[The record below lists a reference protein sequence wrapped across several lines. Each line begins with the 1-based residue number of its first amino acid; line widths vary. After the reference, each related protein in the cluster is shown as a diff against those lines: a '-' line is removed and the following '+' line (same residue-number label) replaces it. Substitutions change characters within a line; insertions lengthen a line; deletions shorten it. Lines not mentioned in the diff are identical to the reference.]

1 MIIHNL
7 QKQHLESWFHKTLKV
22 CLLAEL
28 REAVR
33 AAQNVRSGILIF
45 SNLARPGVLILMK
58 RATPESAD
66 DSVSYGGPV
75 TELLQAL
82 VSRCRN
88 AATPAASPFL
98 VVPVTSVAGTCQW
111 SNRLRV
117 QLELEP
123 QALPGP
129 AASDSGC
136 VLGRHTGSPYM
147 R

>member
-7 QKQHLESWFHKTLKV
+7 QKKHLESWFHKTLKV

-66 DSVSYGGPV
+66 DSVSYGGAWRARRGV
-75 TELLQAL
+75 
-82 VSRCRN
+82 
-88 AATPAASPFL
+88 AASSGESL
-98 VVPVTSVAGTCQW
+98 QERRDASGVAI
-111 SNRLRV
+111 SSS
-117 QLELEP
+117 
-123 QALPGP
+123 
-129 AASDSGC
+129 ASDVGC
-136 VLGRHTGSPYM
+136 RDMPVVQQTPSPT
-147 R
+147 